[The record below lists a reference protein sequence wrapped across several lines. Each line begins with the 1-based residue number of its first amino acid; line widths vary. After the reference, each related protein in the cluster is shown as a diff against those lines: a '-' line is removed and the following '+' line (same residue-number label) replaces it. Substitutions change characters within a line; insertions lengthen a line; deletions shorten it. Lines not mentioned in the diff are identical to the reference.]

1 VNSQG
6 IKELVK
12 AVFNDEKTRQE
23 FVSDPNRV
31 ISRYALTRSEKS
43 AVLGTYFKAGLVT
56 RTSPGLAAVIQP
68 LGFWL

>member
-12 AVFNDEKTRQE
+12 AVFSDDKTRQD
-23 FVSDPNRV
+23 FLSDPNRV
-31 ISRYALTRSEKS
+31 ISRYALTAPEKE
-43 AVLGTYFKAGLVT
+43 AVLGTYIKAGLVT

-68 LGFWL
+68 MAFWL